1 MGRVS
6 GQIKLEIRI
15 VGLGRAGVAGLANF
29 IGEASKRHSIL
40 VLCENHVTAARY
52 L

>member
-6 GQIKLEIRI
+6 GQIKLEIKS
-15 VGLGRAGVAGLANF
+15 VGLGRAGVAWLANF
-29 IGEASKRHSIL
+29 TGEASKRHSIL
-40 VLCENHVTAARY
+40 ALCENHVTAGRY